1 MVTKIRNI
9 RANKLPTDLQKK
21 FKLESHQL
29 INITVEVINSK
40 KEKER
45 NLGEDLIEG
54 FEELV
59 ECKKKGI
66 KMTNARDF
74 FKSL

>member
-29 INITVEVINSK
+29 INITVEVINNK

-45 NLGEDLIEG
+45 SLGEDLIEAFKEVLEHKKG
-54 FEELV
+54 
-59 ECKKKGI
+59 KKKL
-66 KMTNARDF
+66 KSASDF
-74 FKSL
+74 FKSF